1 MSWNLIISNVLQMD
15 SADLHC
21 VISEQSQ
28 NYIGGYY
35 LISTLQNQ
43 KVYNFESNKFE
54 TIAMKKQHIVK
65 FDIFTF
71 SKKLLLLG
79 Q

>member
-35 LISTLQNQ
+35 LISTAYRKIRYL
-43 KVYNFESNKFE
+43 YFFEE
-54 TIAMKKQHIVK
+54 T
-65 FDIFTF
+65 T
-71 SKKLLLLG
+71 SLG